1 MIIVGVL
8 LSTLASCMNA
18 TGLNLQRLAGTIG
31 PGGRC
36 APGLLNAL
44 GIALSTGCGLV
55 DMASYGFAPQS
66 MLAPLGAVTL
76 VVNLLLA
83 PVMHGETLRAAD
95 AVYTCVIVAG
105 IVLCISSGSSE
116 GGGDSSSSSSSS
128 SSSATPSIESVADLY
143 VLAAARRSLSVLAAA
158 AAILL
163 GVTYHIYAAEAA
175 GRGALLST
183 GFGYPIIAGMFG
195 GATVLSAKI
204 LTTVLEL
211 GSGPAV
217 VAPIIALVASCAG
230 LQIVVNN
237 RGLAKHSP
245 LVLVP
250 IYSSTFV
257 LSNAIGGGVF
267 WKEFDGFSAQQWQ
280 GYGAGVACVVGG
292 VLLIARAAVATQEK
306 AKKK

>member
-1 MIIVGVL
+1 MIVVGVL

-18 TGLNLQRLAGTIG
+18 TGLNLQRLSGTIG
-31 PGGRC
+31 PSGRC
-36 APGLLNAL
+36 SPGLLNAL
-44 GIALSTGCGLV
+44 GIAMSTSCGLV
-55 DMASYGFAPQS
+55 DMASYAFAPQS

-83 PVMHGETLRAAD
+83 PVMHGEALRASD
-95 AVYTCVIVAG
+95 ALYTCVIVVG
-105 IVLCISSGSSE
+105 IVLCISS
-116 GGGDSSSSSSSS
+116 SSSGAEAENAESDTSDEAGSIN
-128 SSSATPSIESVADLY
+128 SAAALY
-143 VLAAARRSLSVLAAA
+143 ALAAAPRFLSVLAAA
-158 AAILL
+158 AAVLL
-163 GVTYHIYAAEAA
+163 GVAYHIYTSEAA

-204 LTTVLEL
+204 LTCVLEL
-211 GSGPAV
+211 GSGPAI
-217 VAPIIALVASCAG
+217 VAPIVILVSSCAG
-230 LQIVVNN
+230 LQIVINN

-267 WKEFDGFSAQQWQ
+267 WKEFDKFSVQQWR
-280 GYGAGVACVVGG
+280 GYGLGVTCVVGG
-292 VLLIARAAVATQEK
+292 VLLIARAAVSVQGK
-306 AKKK
+306 HKKV